1 MAEQTSDSAAE
12 SPALA
17 PISAST
23 RIDAMDIL
31 RGIAIVGILFM
42 NIEWYAGRSINDI
55 GTFDQS
61 LTGADHAIGWLIRCL
76 VEGNFYKLFALLFGM
91 GFAVML
97 IRAREAGKPFGA
109 WFTRRMLVLFA
120 FGLLHMIFVWGGDIL
135 HDYAFTGLLLLGFVL
150 LLQTQ
155 RLRKYDTPS
164 TFLKVGIV
172 WLAFPVVAS
181 AIAAMVFSVRFD
193 HGQLVERWQDDQY
206 VAIQVEDRM
215 PVPLPPEEDD
225 EADTDRELTKEEEIE
240 QRVIDTVRAEQEHAA
255 DVQREIDAYSQPSYW
270 KATRFRFDDA
280 LSRLQGTPFFAL
292 FVLMPVFLVGYW
304 FVASGVLR
312 NHRQY
317 VHLFRSMAII
327 GLSFGLLL
335 SIAGLV
341 ILQHP
346 VLDVASVLPAVGNV
360 TFFFG
365 QYVLCAGYVGAIVL
379 LLGSPAWAGRLDR
392 FAPMGRMALTN
403 YIMQTVMLAV
413 IFHGYAGGLFGQVGR
428 APQMLIVIAI
438 VVFQL
443 YLSAWWLRRYRFGPL
458 EWLWR
463 SLTYR
468 SVQPMRAR

>member
-1 MAEQTSDSAAE
+1 
-12 SPALA
+12 
-17 PISAST
+17 
-23 RIDAMDIL
+23 
-31 RGIAIVGILFM
+31 
-42 NIEWYAGRSINDI
+42 
-55 GTFDQS
+55 
-61 LTGADHAIGWLIRCL
+61 
-76 VEGNFYKLFALLFGM
+76 
-91 GFAVML
+91 
-97 IRAREAGKPFGA
+97 
-109 WFTRRMLVLFA
+109 
-120 FGLLHMIFVWGGDIL
+120 
-135 HDYAFTGLLLLGFVL
+135 
-150 LLQTQ
+150 
-155 RLRKYDTPS
+155 
-164 TFLKVGIV
+164 
-172 WLAFPVVAS
+172 
-181 AIAAMVFSVRFD
+181 
-193 HGQLVERWQDDQY
+193 
-206 VAIQVEDRM
+206 
-215 PVPLPPEEDD
+215 
-225 EADTDRELTKEEEIE
+225 
-240 QRVIDTVRAEQEHAA
+240 
-255 DVQREIDAYSQPSYW
+255 
-270 KATRFRFDDA
+270 
-280 LSRLQGTPFFAL
+280 
-292 FVLMPVFLVGYW
+292 
-304 FVASGVLR
+304 
-312 NHRQY
+312 
-317 VHLFRSMAII
+317 MAII

-346 VLDVASVLPAVGNV
+346 VLDVASVLPADGNV